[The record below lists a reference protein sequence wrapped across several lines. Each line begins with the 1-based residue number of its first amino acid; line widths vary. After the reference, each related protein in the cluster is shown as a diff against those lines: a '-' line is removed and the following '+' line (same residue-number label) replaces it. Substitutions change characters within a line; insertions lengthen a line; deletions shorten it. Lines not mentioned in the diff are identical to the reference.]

1 MGWFHGRTALYN
13 ACASQHARCQDSGA
27 VALIYRHGIQ
37 PAADIFL
44 VPLRDVPLFATF
56 IPSKILEYLGA
67 RRPVSGE
74 AERILREVAAA
85 T

>member
-1 MGWFHGRTALYN
+1 MAGPPCITCAHPSTHGAKTAELSLSST
-13 ACASQHARCQDSGA
+13 ATASSR
-27 VALIYRHGIQ
+27 
-37 PAADIFL
+37 AADIFL